1 MGSFSQSK
9 AEIFLVT
16 VTFGEVD
23 QTLLCYCVVC
33 LSELVWYRV
42 FLSLAFLFFFV
53 MKNTYGDASTV
64 FYGGTAQMKEMQG

>member
-16 VTFGEVD
+16 VTFGEVG
-23 QTLLCYCVVC
+23 QLLLCYCVVC
-33 LSELVWYRV
+33 LSEVVWLRV
-42 FLSLAFLFFFV
+42 FVSLVSVFFV

-64 FYGGTAQMKEMQG
+64 FYGGTA